1 MFRVSR
7 SLRTLGSARV
17 KQQAVQS
24 LRPACFPSPAVLPL
38 FSHAHYSSRP
48 ERRAVPRETKETSRG
63 MVLPPVTREDTKEMS
78 TAEICLYLK
87 ARKFHNYD
95 VAKRK
100 RGEE

>member
-1 MFRVSR
+1 
-7 SLRTLGSARV
+7 
-17 KQQAVQS
+17 
-24 LRPACFPSPAVLPL
+24 
-38 FSHAHYSSRP
+38 
-48 ERRAVPRETKETSRG
+48 